1 MAGPRI
7 VLDSCVLASAL
18 RSQRGASHR
27 LLLLIDSG
35 KFEICLSV
43 PLFLEYE
50 AACKRFLGAIPL
62 TEQDL
67 DDILDYLCQV
77 AHQQKVFYLWRAFLP
92 DAGDDMVLEL
102 ASAAGCV
109 CIVTFNA
116 RDFRGAE
123 QFGVRVLS
131 PQQFL
136 REIGELP

>member
-1 MAGPRI
+1 M
-7 VLDSCVLASAL
+7 L
-18 RSQRGASHR
+18 R
-27 LLLLIDSG
+27 LIDSG

-102 ASAAGCV
+102 ASAAGCAAKKSA
-109 CIVTFNA
+109 IWNTEIPAYLPPRSRSPA
-116 RDFRGAE
+116 RRPFYSQRC
-123 QFGVRVLS
+123 R
-131 PQQFL
+131 
-136 REIGELP
+136 